1 MNAHSSDSAFPDHFS
16 PVAERYATVRPTYP
30 PELFAWL
37 ATLPARRERAW
48 DVGTGSGQAAVALA
62 DCFAEVV
69 ATDAAEAQ
77 LASAAPHPRVR
88 YRRAAAEASGLLGG
102 SVDLVTVA
110 QAVHWFDLD
119 RFWAEVRRVAAPG
132 GVVAV
137 WTYHGVGLT
146 PEVDRV
152 VAHFYRDVVGPWW
165 PPERAAVEDAYRS
178 LPFPFTEITA
188 PAFHIRQRW
197 DLARFAGYLG
207 TWSASR
213 HWSDAHAGADPVAEI
228 AADLAAA
235 WGDPAAEREV
245 VWPLGLRVGR
255 VHG

>member
-1 MNAHSSDSAFPDHFS
+1 VSDRRPQRAFADHFS
-16 PVAERYATVRPTYP
+16 PVAERYAAVRPTYP

-48 DVGTGSGQAAVALA
+48 DVGTGSGQAAVTLA
-62 DCFAEVV
+62 GHFAEVV
-69 ATDAAEAQ
+69 ATDAAAAQ
-77 LASAAPHPRVR
+77 LARAVPHPRVR
-88 YRRAAAEASGLLGG
+88 YRRAAAEASGLEAGA
-102 SVDLVTVA
+102 VDLVTVA

-146 PEVDRV
+146 PAIDRV
-152 VAHFYRDVVGPWW
+152 VERFYGEVVGRYW
-165 PPERAAVEDAYRS
+165 PPERAAVEDGYRS
-178 LPFPFTEITA
+178 LPFPFAEIAA

-197 DLARFAGYLG
+197 DLARVAGYLG

-213 HWSDAHAGADPVAEI
+213 HWSDAHGGADPVAEI

-235 WGDPAAEREV
+235 WGDPAEEREV

>member
-1 MNAHSSDSAFPDHFS
+1 VSDRRSKPAFADHFS
-16 PVAERYATVRPTYP
+16 PVAERYAAVRPTYP
-30 PELFAWL
+30 SDLFAWL

-62 DCFAEVV
+62 GHFAEVV
-69 ATDAAEAQ
+69 ATDAAAAQ
-77 LASAAPHPRVR
+77 LARAVPHPRVR
-88 YRRAAAEASGLLGG
+88 YRRTAAEG
-102 SVDLVTVA
+102 SALATGSIDLVTVA

-119 RFWAEVRRVAAPG
+119 RFWAEVRRVAAPD

-137 WTYHGVGLT
+137 WTYQGVGLT
-146 PEVDRV
+146 PAVDRV
-152 VAHFYRDVVGPWW
+152 VERFYGEVVGRYW
-165 PPERAAVEDAYRS
+165 PPERAAVEDGYRS
-178 LPFPFTEITA
+178 LPFPCTEIAA

-213 HWSDAHAGADPVAEI
+213 HWSDAHGGADPVAEI

-235 WGDPAAEREV
+235 WGDAAEEREV
-245 VWPLGLRVGR
+245 VWPLGLRAGR

>member
-1 MNAHSSDSAFPDHFS
+1 MTERSPWPAFADHFS
-16 PVAERYATVRPTYP
+16 PVAERYAAVRPTYP
-30 PELFAWL
+30 AELFAWL
-37 ATLPARRERAW
+37 ATLPARRQRAW
-48 DVGTGSGQAAVALA
+48 DAGTGSGQAAVALA
-62 DCFAEVV
+62 AWFAEVV
-69 ATDAAEAQ
+69 ATDAAAAQ
-77 LASAAPHPRVR
+77 LARAAPHPRVT
-88 YRRAAAEASGLLGG
+88 YRRAAAEASGLDAG
-102 SVDLVTVA
+102 SIDLVTVA

-132 GVVAV
+132 GAVAV

-146 PEVDRV
+146 PAVDRV
-152 VAHFYRDVVGPWW
+152 VERFYREVVGRWW
-165 PPERAAVEDAYRS
+165 PPERAAVEDGYRS
-178 LPFPFTEITA
+178 LPFPFAEVAA

-213 HWSDAHAGADPVAEI
+213 HWSDAHGGADPVAEI

-235 WGDPAAEREV
+235 WGDAAEEREV